1 KSCLRMTAD
10 KQRVLE
16 SLYKLTKKI
25 DLAYPYK
32 YNGIK
37 MLLRGAD
44 FAPVIGEKF
53 GESVSR
59 RQL

>member
-1 KSCLRMTAD
+1 MELNLRKT
-10 KQRVLE
+10 LYTI

>member
-1 KSCLRMTAD
+1 MTAD
-10 KQRVLE
+10 KQRVSE
-16 SLYKLTKKI
+16 SLHKLTKKI

-53 GESVSR
+53 GGSVSR